1 MKTKEQLE
9 LCRVKPSPTAM
20 AATAALVG
28 YEGGEGLL
36 TPQYIEDEHG
46 VYSTGMFHY
55 KGKQIIITIDD
66 GLWHLSASSNHTLSY
81 YELKELRYEF
91 MPDNMTVAQ
100 IFPRRESFVNLHE
113 NCFHL
118 WQLRPGAYS
127 EEPEK

>member
-1 MKTKEQLE
+1 MKTREQLE
-9 LCRVKPSPTAM
+9 CCRVKPSTTAM

-66 GLWHLSASSNHTLSY
+66 GLWHLSASANHTLGY

-91 MPDNMTVAQ
+91 MPDDMTVAQ
-100 IFPRRESFVNLHE
+100 IFPPPRVVRQPARELLPPVAAPARSL
-113 NCFHL
+113 
-118 WQLRPGAYS
+118 QRGAG
-127 EEPEK
+127 